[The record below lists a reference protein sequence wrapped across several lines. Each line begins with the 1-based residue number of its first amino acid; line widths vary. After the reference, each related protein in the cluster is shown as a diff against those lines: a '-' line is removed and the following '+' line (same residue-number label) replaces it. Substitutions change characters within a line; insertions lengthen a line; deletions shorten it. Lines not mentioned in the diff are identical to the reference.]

1 MTEKTV
7 RIMRRLRNKNT
18 YIRKITFKR
27 STTNKKCDEGRQ
39 EEAGEIST
47 KEYEMESIEEE

>member
-18 YIRKITFKR
+18 SIRKITFKR
-27 STTNKKCDEGRQ
+27 SRRNSRWKR
-39 EEAGEIST
+39 
-47 KEYEMESIEEE
+47 EYETDKNDREDGKNYEKIKK

>member
-18 YIRKITFKR
+18 NIRKITFKR